1 LLHPYTHSGILID
14 CIKKTGNDAD
24 GKKQAEPS
32 LPWHFFSFR
41 HILHKGDQ
49 NPCGSGHIRRGL
61 ENLPE
66 GCIYTP
72 RQVSGKPQIKQQ
84 IDNRAQIKRYFFLGT
99 LHMDTLETLYF
110 PDTVLT
116 TDGQSALFLLFNP
129 VHVLQP
135 VETDTAENPIT
146 EPTDTFMDAG
156 FCQVHT
162 PAPLGTDR
170 DRFLHLVRDIQNRKD
185 DYAAQLSSLTLA
197 SMSVPLSSNGEARHE
212 IISSLFGIPDK
223 DPADKEKEEAQ
234 QAELWQARLV
244 LAIGEILDREEEE
257 IADAMSML
265 NSSETALFD
274 RLLGKDEEF
283 EDEDLFKDLKQ
294 LKEKVNP
301 PRPGM
306 IKNRFRAWLSLYRAG
321 NLPDWW
327 LWTTTRLEAADILLE
342 MFEKKT
348 DRMSIPLWQSEL
360 PAATGIEL
368 MDHMDKI
375 ETFKKDAR
383 AFITGITKKFNDLV
397 RQEISAGSE
406 YEVAL
411 PEAAAWG
418 EEWEA
423 LLETHFPTEL
433 YGRTPICFHLLCNLS
448 LPELAGA
455 RSGTGGN
462 GARHGILAVV
472 G

>member
-1 LLHPYTHSGILID
+1 
-14 CIKKTGNDAD
+14 
-24 GKKQAEPS
+24 
-32 LPWHFFSFR
+32 
-41 HILHKGDQ
+41 
-49 NPCGSGHIRRGL
+49 
-61 ENLPE
+61 
-66 GCIYTP
+66 
-72 RQVSGKPQIKQQ
+72 
-84 IDNRAQIKRYFFLGT
+84 
-99 LHMDTLETLYF
+99 MDTLETLYF

-116 TDGQSALFLLFNP
+116 TDSQSALFLLFNP

-135 VETDTAENPIT
+135 VETDTAENPVT

-162 PAPLGTDR
+162 PAPLGADR
-170 DRFLHLVRDIQNRKD
+170 DRFLHLVSDIQNRKD

-197 SMSVPLSSNGEARHE
+197 SMSVPQGSSGEARHE
-212 IISSLFGIPDK
+212 IVSSLFGIPDT
-223 DPADKEKEEAQ
+223 DPEDKQKEETQ

-274 RLLGKDEEF
+274 RLLGKDEDV
-283 EDEDLFKDLKQ
+283 EDDDLFKDLKQ
-294 LKEKVNP
+294 LKEKVEP
-301 PRPGM
+301 TRPGM
-306 IKNRFRAWLSLYRAG
+306 IKNRLKAWLSLYRAG

-327 LWTTTRLEAADILLE
+327 LWTTTRPEAADILLE

-368 MDHMDKI
+368 QDHMDKI
-375 ETFKKDAR
+375 ETFKKEAR
-383 AFITGITKKFNDLV
+383 TLTTGIAQKFNGLA
-397 RQEISAGSE
+397 RQEIAAGSE

-423 LLETHFPTEL
+423 LLEKHFPTEL
-433 YGRTPICFHLLCNLS
+433 YGRTPICFHMLCNLS

-455 RSGTGGN
+455 GDTTAGN
-462 GARHGILAVV
+462 RMRHGILAVV